1 MRETPRATV
10 HNPSTLFKPGKKKS
24 ESIVRF
30 IYPRMPPNPAT
41 NCYYTAYS
49 SIHTCTQHSRPTT
62 HDFSL
67 IPISI
72 FLLSRNCIT
81 SHQSKRDWLLTSTT
95 EGIVVSVIFASPNTP
110 ALSPDQAAQPAH
122 CNAVPSLT
130 GTSFC
135 NAVAVQQASFV
146 PFASLC
152 DICTVGLL
160 VFFRFFPRKCCF
172 LPSHQ
177 APPTILSS
185 FAGKAAGGGGT
196 MWGVR
201 VRSGVNGTNGWC
213 RGSFLGC

>member
-1 MRETPRATV
+1 
-10 HNPSTLFKPGKKKS
+10 
-24 ESIVRF
+24 
-30 IYPRMPPNPAT
+30 MPPNPGT

-81 SHQSKRDWLLTSTT
+81 SHQSKRNWLLTSTT

-135 NAVAVQQASFV
+135 NAVAVQQASFF
-146 PFASLC
+146 PFASPMWHLYCRIACFFWFLSPQMLFLAFSPGTAHHLELLC
-152 DICTVGLL
+152 GESCRRRGEL
-160 VFFRFFPRKCCF
+160 
-172 LPSHQ
+172 
-177 APPTILSS
+177 
-185 FAGKAAGGGGT
+185 

-213 RGSFLGC
+213 RGSFLGCWSSFFFHVLGNVLCFRACEEVICV

>member
-10 HNPSTLFKPGKKKS
+10 HNPSTLFKPRKRKPSPSSGLYTLTCRP
-24 ESIVRF
+24 IRPPTATTPHTAQF
-30 IYPRMPPNPAT
+30 IYNT
-41 NCYYTAYS
+41 F
-49 SIHTCTQHSRPTT
+49 RPTT
-62 HDFSL
+62 RDFSL

-81 SHQSKRDWLLTSTT
+81 SHQSKRNWLLTSTT

-146 PFASLC
+146 PFAS
-152 DICTVGLL
+152 
-160 VFFRFFPRKCCF
+160 P
-172 LPSHQ
+172 
-177 APPTILSS
+177 
-185 FAGKAAGGGGT
+185 
-196 MWGVR
+196 M
-201 VRSGVNGTNGWC
+201 
-213 RGSFLGC
+213 